1 MEMPRVA
8 YNGTAV
14 EVVCVTGARPY
25 RTARSGGQPSVTIP
39 GTLAGK
45 ESRWQASMP
54 CPDEQSET
62 GAQFLPSRCARARP
76 TEQSLLLYHH

>member
-1 MEMPRVA
+1 MIPFIILIIMEMPRVA

-45 ESRWQASMP
+45 
-54 CPDEQSET
+54 
-62 GAQFLPSRCARARP
+62 
-76 TEQSLLLYHH
+76 